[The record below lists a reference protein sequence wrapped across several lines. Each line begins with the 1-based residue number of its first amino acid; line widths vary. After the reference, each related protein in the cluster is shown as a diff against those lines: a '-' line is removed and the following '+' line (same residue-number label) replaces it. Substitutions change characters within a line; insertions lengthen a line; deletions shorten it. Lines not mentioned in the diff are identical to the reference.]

1 MKISAVGAPAKP
13 VYGNLPNK
21 PAFGGYG
28 TFTANNYK
36 PDGGSSSLPNG
47 GMLRPPIPGF
57 PGSGGSGGSGGAGG
71 NYAANYSGYQQ
82 PPWLKQYANTQSAS
96 YGKPQTYNA
105 VDVPQWTPDKTDYV
119 GQAYQQVS
127 NTGGLQGLYD
137 NIYKN
142 TQRLDPYGSGLSS
155 EAATQAMMNTAMGFV
170 MPYAGQLS
178 GQGFQGGMQ
187 NVQNQYGANINAQN
201 LTAGSYNN
209 AMQNYAQQ
217 QANLA
222 NLAQQQY
229 QWGQGF
235 GFNQAQADQAQA
247 NWQAQFDRQND
258 WYKDAQKSSN
268 RPTAGGGTQFY
279 GSVPWGSNY
288 LQNPLGVNPGGAGTS
303 VAGSTNPTWGSSVG
317 SGWGIGYAPQSNDF
331 SGLGWSSPN
340 QVNGEAFSWGNTGGG
355 VGIGIGGGW

>member
-28 TFTANNYK
+28 TFTANSYK
-36 PDGGSSSLPNG
+36 PSGGSSSLPNG
-47 GMLRPPIPGF
+47 GMKHLPIS
-57 PGSGGSGGSGGAGG
+57 GSGTGGGGGA
-71 NYAANYSGYQQ
+71 YASNYSNYQQ
-82 PPWLKQYANTQSAS
+82 SPWLKQYASTQSS
-96 YGKPQTYNA
+96 QYGKPQNYEA
-105 VDVPQWTPDKTDYV
+105 VNVPQWQPNNTDYI
-119 GQAYQQVS
+119 GQAYNALS
-127 NTGGLQGLYD
+127 NTGGLSGLYD
-137 NIYKN
+137 DILKQ
-142 TQRLDPYGSGLSS
+142 TGRLDPYGSGLSS
-155 EAATQAMMNTAMGFV
+155 EAATKAMMNTAMGFV
-170 MPYAGQLS
+170 MPYAQQQS
-178 GQGFQGGMQ
+178 QQGFQGGLA
-187 NVQNQYGANINAQN
+187 NVNNQLGANLQAQN

-258 WYKDAQKSSN
+258 WYKDSQKYSN

-303 VAGSTNPTWGSSVG
+303 VAGSTNPTWGG
-317 SGWGIGYAPQSNDF
+317 G
-331 SGLGWSSPN
+331 
-340 QVNGEAFSWGNTGGG
+340 TGGG
-355 VGIGIGGGW
+355 YWSGIAPTSTAGTWGGYGGLVGGAGGEMPAGGAGVGINAGLGGWV